1 MQRFFDEARCLP
13 KENIRWLRGTIDGG
27 STIHSGNLV
36 HQPPIQILL
45 EESPFGG
52 IGVTHKPKAFDHE
65 GGKIFKYEDRRF
77 PNRRIIPTGIWRRC
91 CWHERLVRGSA
102 GKSCRRAYTCF
113 KSLGQRNTLLLT
125 AWRGNA

>member
-52 IGVTHKPKAFDHE
+52 IGVTNKPKAFDHE
-65 GGKIFKYEDRRF
+65 VGKIFKCADDSQVY
-77 PNRRIIPTGIWRRC
+77 
-91 CWHERLVRGSA
+91 
-102 GKSCRRAYTCF
+102 
-113 KSLGQRNTLLLT
+113 NTHWYLEALLLARAT
-125 AWRGNA
+125 RSRQRWEILSPCLHML